1 MTIFSLS
8 TVFFFSISPV
18 GGLLA
23 AVVAGIGLGLHPAV
37 VLLVSVV
44 ASALPALFLPPLCSL
59 AELHPRISTVT
70 NRWRTAKAQQFFA
83 RYGVWGM
90 ATLGRFV
97 VGPYPAVMTVALFGV
112 KRRKILLVFVL
123 GSALLS
129 LFFLMLTVG
138 GFTVIR

>member
-23 AVVAGIGLGLHPAV
+23 AIVTGVGLGLHPGL
-37 VLLVSVV
+37 VLLVSVA
-44 ASALPALFLPPLCSL
+44 ASALPALVIPPLCSL
-59 AELHPRISTVT
+59 AELHPKVSSLTK
-70 NRWRTAKAQQFFA
+70 RWRTEKAQQFFS

-97 VGPYPAVMTVALFGV
+97 VGPYPAVMTAALFGV
-112 KRRKILLVFVL
+112 TRRKIVWVFVL
-123 GSALLS
+123 GSLLVS
-129 LFFLMLTVG
+129 LFFLLLTLG
-138 GFTVIR
+138 GFAAIR